1 MQRRHVTRLLA
12 TLPAM
17 LAAALAATGLPA
29 AAQTWPDKPIR
40 LVVPYPPGASTDAVG
55 RIVGQAIAGP
65 LGQTVIVDNK
75 GGASGSI
82 GSAEV
87 ARAAPD
93 GYTFVL
99 GTDATHTANF
109 HLSANPPYHP
119 VRDFTPLSI
128 AALNPI
134 VLVVN
139 PAVTPAKTLSE
150 LIAYVKANPDKGAY
164 GSSGNG
170 SPHHLAGELLKLKT
184 GAPLLHV
191 PYKGGG
197 PAVNDL
203 IGGTVPMVF
212 SSLITVL
219 PHIQSGKLHAVAMT
233 TEQRYA
239 GLPNVPTM
247 AETYPG
253 AVMNSWLGFFAPA
266 KLPAPVAQRLGGE
279 ILKALQTPDVKTK
292 LETAGMVVVALDPAQ
307 SAAQV
312 AREFEERGQLIK
324 AAGIQAQ

>member
-1 MQRRHVTRLLA
+1 MHRRHAARLLA
-12 TLPAM
+12 MLP
-17 LAAALAATGLPA
+17 AALAATLAAASLPA

-55 RIVGQAIAGP
+55 RIVGQAISGP

-75 GGASGSI
+75 GGASGGI
-82 GSAEV
+82 GSTEV

-93 GYTFVL
+93 GYTFLL
-99 GTDATHTANF
+99 GTDATHTANY

-119 VRDFTPLSI
+119 VRDFTHLSI

-150 LIAYVKANPDKGAY
+150 LVAYVKANPDKGAY

-170 SPHHLAGELLKLKT
+170 SPHHLAGELLKLKS

-203 IGGTVPMVF
+203 LGGTVPMVF

-219 PHIQSGKLHAVAMT
+219 PHIKSGKLHAVAMT

-239 GLPNVPTM
+239 GLPDVPTM
-247 AETYPG
+247 AETYAG

-266 KLPAPVAQRLGGE
+266 RLPAPVTQRLSGE
-279 ILKALQTPDVKTK
+279 IVKALQTPDVKAK
-292 LETAGMVVVALDPAQ
+292 LETAGMVVVALDAAQ
-307 SAAQV
+307 TAAQV

-324 AAGIQAQ
+324 AAGVKVE

>member
-1 MQRRHVTRLLA
+1 MHRRLA
-12 TLPAM
+12 TRWLASLPM
-17 LAAALAATGLPA
+17 TLAVVFVATSLPV
-29 AAQTWPDKPIR
+29 AAQSWPDKPLR

-55 RIVGQAIAGP
+55 RTVAQAIGSP
-65 LGQTVIVDNK
+65 LGQNVIVENK
-75 GGASGSI
+75 AGASGSI

-87 ARAAPD
+87 ARAPAD

-109 HLSANPPYHP
+109 HLSATPPYHP
-119 VRDFTPLSI
+119 VRDFTALSI
-128 AALNPI
+128 AALNPL

-139 PAVTPAKTLSE
+139 PSVTPARTLPE
-150 LIAYVKANPDKGAY
+150 LVAYVRANPDKGAY

-203 IGGTVPMVF
+203 IGGSVPMVF

-219 PHIQSGKLHAVAMT
+219 PHIKSGRLHAVAVT
-233 TEQRYA
+233 TQERYP
-239 GLPNVPTM
+239 GLPDVPTM

-266 KLPAPVAQRLGGE
+266 KLPAPIAQRLSEE
-279 ILKALQTPDVKTK
+279 IRKALQSQDVKAR
-292 LETAGMVVVALDPAQ
+292 LDAAGMVVVALDPAQ
-307 SAAQV
+307 STAQV
-312 AREFEERGQLIK
+312 AREFDERGQLIK
-324 AAGIQAQ
+324 AAGIKAQ

>member
-1 MQRRHVTRLLA
+1 MHRRHATRLIA
-12 TLPAM
+12 TLPAV
-17 LAAALAATGLPA
+17 LAVALAATGLPA

-40 LVVPYPPGASTDAVG
+40 LVVPYPPGASTDAMG
-55 RIVGQAIAGP
+55 RIVGQAIGGP
-65 LGQTVIVDNK
+65 LGQTVVVDNK

-93 GYTFVL
+93 GYTFLL
-99 GTDATHTANF
+99 GTDATHTANY

-134 VLVVN
+134 VLVIN
-139 PAVTPAKTLSE
+139 PAVTPARTLPE
-150 LIAYVKANPDKGAY
+150 LMAYVKANPDKGAY

-170 SPHHLAGELLKLKT
+170 SPHHLAGELLKLKS

-203 IGGTVPMVF
+203 LGGTVPMVF

-219 PHIQSGKLHAVAMT
+219 PHIKSGKLHAVAMT

-239 GLPNVPTM
+239 DLPGVPTM
-247 AETYPG
+247 AETYAG

-266 KLPAPVAQRLGGE
+266 KLPPAVTQRLSGE
-279 ILKALQTPDVKTK
+279 ILKALQTPDVKAK
-292 LETAGMVVVALDPAQ
+292 LETAGMVVVALDPAR

-324 AAGIQAQ
+324 AAGVKVE

>member
-1 MQRRHVTRLLA
+1 MQRRHATRLIACLPA
-12 TLPAM
+12 TL
-17 LAAALAATGLPA
+17 AALPA
-29 AAQTWPDKPIR
+29 ALRAQAWPAKPIR

-55 RIVGQAIAGP
+55 RLVGQAIAGP
-65 LGQTVIVDNK
+65 LGQQVLIDNK

-87 ARAAPD
+87 AKAAPD

-99 GTDATHTANF
+99 GTDATHTANY

-119 VRDFTPLSI
+119 VKDFTPLTV
-128 AALNPI
+128 AALNPM

-139 PAVTPAKTLSE
+139 PAHTPARTLAD
-150 LIAYVKANPDKGAY
+150 LVALVKASPDKGAY

-170 SPHHLAGELLKLKT
+170 SPHHLAGELLKLKS
-184 GAPLLHV
+184 GAPLVHV

-203 IGGTVPMVF
+203 MGGTLPMVF

-219 PHIQSGKLHAVAMT
+219 PHIKSGRLHAVAVT
-233 TEQRYA
+233 TEQRYP
-239 GLPNVPTM
+239 GLPEVPTM

-253 AVMNSWLGFFAPA
+253 TVMNSWLGFFAPPH
-266 KLPAPVAQRLGGE
+266 LPPAVAQRLSDE
-279 ILKALQTPDVKTK
+279 IIKALNTADVKSK
-292 LETAGMVVVALDPAQ
+292 LDTAGMVVVALSPAQ
-307 SAAQV
+307 TAAQV
-312 AREFEERGQLIK
+312 AREFEERGRLIR
-324 AAGIQAQ
+324 AAGIKAE